1 MEDIT
6 SLSDEEKVEKL
17 VADVRH
23 KFSVFSISNTLFPKN
38 EISDSDLIFFFEK
51 IADRTASIL
60 NAPTGTFNKN
70 VNGQLELSTYT
81 VSSLQTSTLDDLV
94 KHIINLNDIE
104 VIGFY
109 DLTYTNNRYSM
120 RYYKFEDNLRLKAIK
135 REKKI
140 NDLLK

>member
-23 KFSVFSISNTLFPKN
+23 KFNLFSISNTLFPKS

-51 IADRTASIL
+51 IVDRIVRIL
-60 NAPTGTFNKN
+60 NAPTGTFNRI
-70 VNGQLELSTYT
+70 VNDQLELFTYT
-81 VSSLQTSTLDDLV
+81 VSSLQSSSLDDLAQ
-94 KHIINLNDIE
+94 HIINLNDIE